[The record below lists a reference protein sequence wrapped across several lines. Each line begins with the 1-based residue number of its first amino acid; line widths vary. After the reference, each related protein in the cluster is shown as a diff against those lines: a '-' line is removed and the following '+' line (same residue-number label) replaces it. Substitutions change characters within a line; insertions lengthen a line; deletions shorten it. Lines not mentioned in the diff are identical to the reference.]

1 MKDSLVL
8 DITNHALLAITEKI
22 RQAGASANFAY
33 AVFLDL
39 QKIFDTV
46 NHDILFLKKLQY
58 YGIKGITSSCF
69 QSCLNDRM

>member
-8 DITNHALLAITEKI
+8 DITTHALLATTEKI

-33 AVFLDL
+33 GVFLDL

-46 NHDILFLKKLQY
+46 NHDILLKKLQY
-58 YGIKGITSSCF
+58 YGIKSITNSCF